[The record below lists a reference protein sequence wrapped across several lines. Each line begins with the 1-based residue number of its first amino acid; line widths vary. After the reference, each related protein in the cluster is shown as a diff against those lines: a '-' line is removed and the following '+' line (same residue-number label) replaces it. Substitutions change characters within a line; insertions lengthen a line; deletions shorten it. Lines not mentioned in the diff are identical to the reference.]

1 MYYFERII
9 LKMDNYLKFLKPFFK
24 LEIVV
29 LSLGIIAGLG
39 FNFFTVIHLSAF
51 YFYLWVLI
59 SMIVSLLLIL
69 IFWNE
74 DLDTKF
80 IKDV

>member
-9 LKMDNYLKFLKPFFK
+9 LRMDNYLKFIKPFIK

-39 FNFFTVIHLSAF
+39 FNFFTVIKLPAF
-51 YFYLWVLI
+51 YFYLWIFI
-59 SMIVSLLLIL
+59 SMIISLLLIL
-69 IFWNE
+69 LFWNE